1 MDMSAMLSGSDRLID
16 VCWGADAAAPPV
28 FIQTLDYRD
37 GFNEDF
43 ALSATGLVQ
52 GTFDEVRALQ
62 GRVVGI
68 GLAQPARGRRWFC
81 GIVDAV
87 RCIAQHGAWQN
98 VTLQVVSALALL
110 DRRTACR
117 VFQDMSVPDIVAC
130 ILEEHRQT
138 NGSIALAFDHQHSLH
153 AQHDAR
159 SYCVQFNESDKQF
172 IERLLAEEGIS
183 YRFVFDL
190 LHSSPRHVLVLSDQ
204 PLFDSEDAVALPHR
218 AAGTDDGMPH
228 LQTWQLL
235 QRLPPS
241 RHALSSFDYASAQRL
256 RGSDDLALP
265 VSPDVARSVKGL
277 ESHQARTLYY
287 GSNTADMNRYARL
300 QMQAQE
306 LRSRTWLG
314 EGDFRGLAT
323 ADSVLVEGHPSAT
336 GSTVADGF
344 LISGVHLCATNNL
357 HDAMA
362 SLVPKAAQ
370 LPPAGQCITRF
381 RAVPGDVPLVP
392 MHTYRLSRPNAP
404 GMQTATV
411 VGPEGETVYTDAL
424 GRIRIR
430 FHWQRDRDEPANRDG
445 QDAWSS
451 TWVRVAMPSVG
462 DGFGHQFLPRVGQ
475 EVVVAFLHGDID
487 RPLVIAGVYN
497 GHHATPRFG
506 GMGSLPANRAV
517 SGIRSHEHG
526 GDGFNELS
534 MDDTGQALGT
544 TLRSSPFES
553 ALHLGHVAT
562 PRRDGSTQA
571 RGQGAEL
578 RTDAALALRSAKGL
592 LVSSHAQTGG
602 TGPQM
607 ALPELLDVL
616 GTCRQLFGTLAE
628 MATRLQAGTP
638 DADAQTAL
646 DTALQG
652 WSGDAVAA
660 NEPVIALAASA
671 GLVSASPA
679 SQLHVSG
686 QHHDVVAQGRVQH
699 TSGERMQ
706 LLAGKGLSM
715 FVAEGG
721 VQAVASQGDLQMQ
734 ARDGIIDGHALS
746 GLQLSSEKGEIVLS
760 APSIRL
766 VAADGSFVRIGD
778 GVTVGSKGTLAFH
791 GAEHLW
797 EGPASDLWSRTLPT
811 EPPPICL
818 PCLAKAAA
826 AGSARVQL
834 AGVA

>member
-1 MDMSAMLSGSDRLID
+1 MHTIAKPVSGDRLID
-16 VCWGADAAAPPV
+16 ACWGPGADEPSV
-28 FIQTLDYRD
+28 FIQSLDYRD
-37 GFNEDF
+37 AFNEDF
-43 ALSATGLVQ
+43 ALTAHALLQGSLEDVQ
-52 GTFDEVRALQ
+52 ALQ
-62 GRVVGI
+62 GRVVGVGVTRPGN
-68 GLAQPARGRRWFC
+68 GLRWFC
-81 GIVDAV
+81 GIVDAI
-87 RCIAQHGAWQN
+87 RCTAQDGVWQN
-98 VTLQVVSALALL
+98 VTLRVVSALALL

-130 ILEEHRQT
+130 ILEEHRQG
-138 NGSIALAFDHQHSLH
+138 NANIALAFDHRRSLL
-153 AQHDAR
+153 AQHDVR

-183 YRFVFDL
+183 YRFEFDRVDGT
-190 LHSSPRHVLVLSDQ
+190 PRHVLVLSDQ
-204 PLFDSEDAVALPHR
+204 PLFDPYGAVALPHR
-218 AAGTDDGMPH
+218 AAGTDDGTPH
-228 LQTWQLL
+228 LQGWQLL
-235 QRLPPS
+235 HRLIPS
-241 RHALSSFDYASAQRL
+241 RHTLSSFDYASAQRL
-256 RGSDDLALP
+256 RGSDDLAL
-265 VSPDVARSVKGL
+265 SASADLARSVQGL

-323 ADSVLVEGHPSAT
+323 ADSVLVEGRPGTA
-336 GSTVADGF
+336 GAPAPAGF
-344 LISGVHLCATNNL
+344 LISGVHVLATNNL
-357 HDAMA
+357 PDAMA
-362 SLVPKAAQ
+362 SLAPAAGH
-370 LPPAGQCITRF
+370 LPPAGQCLTRF
-381 RAVPGDVPLVP
+381 RAVPGDMPLVP
-392 MHTYRLSRPNAP
+392 MHTRPLLRPNAP

-430 FHWQRDRDEPANRDG
+430 FHWQRDQDEPANRDG

-451 TWVRVAMPSVG
+451 TWVRVAMPSAG

-497 GHHATPRFG
+497 GRHATPRFG

-562 PRRDGSTQA
+562 PRRDGNAQA

-602 TGPQM
+602 CGPQM

-616 GTCRQLFGTLAE
+616 GACRQLFGTLAE
-628 MATRLQAGTP
+628 MATRLQAGAP
-638 DADAQTAL
+638 DADAQAAI

-721 VQAVASQGDLQMQ
+721 VQAVANQGDLQLQ
-734 ARDGIIDGHALS
+734 ARDGLLDGHALA
-746 GLQLSSEKGEIVLS
+746 GMQLSTEKGEIVLS

-766 VAADGSFVRIGD
+766 VAADGSFIRIGD
-778 GVTVGSKGTLAFH
+778 GVTVGSKGALAFH
-791 GAEHLW
+791 GTEHRW
-797 EGPASDLWSRTLPT
+797 EGPESDHWSRTLPT
-811 EPPPICL
+811 ELPPICL
-818 PCLAKAAA
+818 PCLARAAA

-834 AGVA
+834 AGAA